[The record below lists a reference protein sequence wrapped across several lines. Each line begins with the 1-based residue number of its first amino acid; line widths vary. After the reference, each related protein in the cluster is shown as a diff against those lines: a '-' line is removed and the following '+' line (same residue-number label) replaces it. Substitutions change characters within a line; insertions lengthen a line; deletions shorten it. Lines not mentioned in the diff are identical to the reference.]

1 MVKGSQGRGQGRDSI
16 NNNSD
21 IVVCRYANLNDSSCL
36 RAQKLE
42 DSKKL
47 QQFLRDAEE
56 VSMNTNLRTLQRLS
70 LL

>member
-1 MVKGSQGRGQGRDSI
+1 MIRMSKAFGIHGLKLIILTDFSFVYVR
-16 NNNSD
+16 
-21 IVVCRYANLNDSSCL
+21 RYANLNDLSAL

-56 VSMNTNLRTLQRLS
+56 ARIPP
-70 LL
+70 LLNF